1 MTSFRG
7 RFFKIFVAGAIL
19 LAGAQPAA
27 FGQTGARIS
36 VADDPSQ
43 KEGSPTLVLV
53 ELSDFQCPYC
63 GQAAREMLPQVH
75 EKFVRTG
82 KVELIFVDLP
92 LDMHPQAF
100 KAAEAAACAGDQ
112 KKFWEM
118 HHHLFANQR
127 DLAPEKLPIYA
138 QEVGLD
144 VDAFQKCLASGQHGA
159 EIRQDMKE
167 AQDLRITGTPAYLI
181 GRRIAG
187 GDEVEILQTIRG
199 LPPYSYLET
208 RLNELLAPG
217 ASPK

>member
-1 MTSFRG
+1 MTLRG
-7 RFFKIFVAGAIL
+7 MFPRVVALGAIL
-19 LAGAQPAA
+19 LAGVPGA
-27 FGQTGARIS
+27 FAQTGSRIS
-36 VADDPSQ
+36 VGDDPSQ
-43 KEGSPTLVLV
+43 KEGSPALVLV

-63 GQAAREMLPQVH
+63 GQAAREMLPQVQ

-127 DLAPEKLPIYA
+127 DLAPERLPAYA

-144 VDAFQKCLASGQHGA
+144 VDAFQKCLSSGQHDA
-159 EIRQDMKE
+159 EIRQDMSE

-187 GDEVEILQTIRG
+187 GDKVEILVTIRG

-208 RLNELLAPG
+208 RLNELLAPE
-217 ASPK
+217 PKGSGR